1 MDDGADDELL
11 YSEEDEDCDRFGVT
25 YGCQLIR
32 DGHSFFVVQHHNDF
46 WTVSEAFAWLNWLY
60 MLISS
65 FAQYGDEFD
74 EDADFMELDGLKPE
88 ILKQNET

>member
-1 MDDGADDELL
+1 
-11 YSEEDEDCDRFGVT
+11 
-25 YGCQLIR
+25 
-32 DGHSFFVVQHHNDF
+32 
-46 WTVSEAFAWLNWLY
+46 

-88 ILKQNET
+88 ILKQNGT